1 MTTLIDISRKLESG
15 IAVWP
20 GDTPYQLAPVMS
32 IDDGASVNV
41 TTLTLSAHTGTHVD
55 APRHFLQDG
64 TPLEQVEL
72 LPYWGNAQV
81 VTIKDK
87 KGGAL
92 TPADFAHID
101 LTLAPRVLIH
111 SLASHA
117 DPTQFQT
124 EIRYPSPE
132 LGPFLASQG
141 IILFGTDAASVD
153 HVDSKSLLGHKGL
166 ADNRVAILEG
176 LDLSQVTDGVY
187 ELVALPLRIVGGD
200 GSPVRAVLKTIANK

>member
-20 GDTPYQLAPVMS
+20 GDTSYQLAPVMS

-64 TPLEQVEL
+64 APLDQVDL

-87 KGGAL
+87 KGWPAL
-92 TPADFAHID
+92 RRP
-101 LTLAPRVLIH
+101 TLPTST
-111 SLASHA
+111 SL
-117 DPTQFQT
+117 
-124 EIRYPSPE
+124 SP
-132 LGPFLASQG
+132 
-141 IILFGTDAASVD
+141 
-153 HVDSKSLLGHKGL
+153 
-166 ADNRVAILEG
+166 
-176 LDLSQVTDGVY
+176 
-187 ELVALPLRIVGGD
+187 
-200 GSPVRAVLKTIANK
+200 PVC

>member
-20 GDTPYQLAPVMS
+20 GDTSYQLATVMS

-41 TTLTLSAHTGTHVD
+41 TTLTLSVHTGTHVD

-64 TPLEQVEL
+64 TPLDQVEL

-81 VTIKDK
+81 VTIKDQ
-87 KGGAL
+87 KGGPL

-111 SLASHA
+111 SQASHA
-117 DPTQFQT
+117 DPTQFQK

-132 LGPFLASQG
+132 LGAFLASQG